1 MRKTPGHHEI
11 RALLL
16 IADSVDIAQ
25 PDCPVRGPMGILVK
39 IPGQGNGGRCTGT
52 LCAEAG
58 FMLMAA
64 TGPASRRKT
73 RRRAQKSLMK
83 KNL

>member
-1 MRKTPGHHEI
+1 
-11 RALLL
+11 
-16 IADSVDIAQ
+16 
-25 PDCPVRGPMGILVK
+25 MGILVK